1 MKITQ
6 ARVVLTGAV
15 LAGALLLAGCGGTP
29 IGDADKKPAE
39 GGGAPAA
46 TVEIPAGDLAAD
58 VLKTL
63 AVDEELAAR
72 VPEKI
77 KADGFTVATADG
89 YPPMEMFDEDG
100 KSMVGVDMS
109 FARALASL
117 WGVEVKIENS
127 DPNAMVPGVASG
139 RYDMVISGLNDTEVR
154 REKVTFVDYAKSAGA
169 FVVAKGNPKG
179 ITTPEDM
186 CGKTL
191 AVLDNGYYM
200 QLAQTYSD
208 ECVKNGAEKI
218 TIMGFA
224 NDPEALLQLQNGRA
238 DAGMNDFPVAQY
250 RVSQAGGK
258 LEAVEIPGT
267 ALFGIGIAPDAEELI
282 SLTQD
287 TMNKLMDDGTYG
299 DILGAWDL
307 GGMAIDEATI
317 NQGE

>member
-1 MKITQ
+1 MNTTQ
-6 ARVVLTGAV
+6 ARVVLTAAAV
-15 LAGALLLAGCGGTP
+15 AGSLMLVGCGGKPVGST
-29 IGDADKKPAE
+29 DENDSADTAAVVAE
-39 GGGAPAA
+39 
-46 TVEIPAGDLAAD
+46 VPAGDLAAD
-58 VLKTL
+58 VLKKL
-63 AVDEELAAR
+63 EVDPELAER
-72 VPEKI
+72 VPSDIRKNGLTI
-77 KADGFTVATADG
+77 ATADG

-100 KSMVGVDMS
+100 KTMIGVDMS
-109 FARALASL
+109 FARALGAL

-179 ITTPEDM
+179 IKTADDM

-200 QLAQTYSD
+200 QLAETYSED
-208 ECVKNGAEKI
+208 CVAAGAEKI
-218 TIMGFA
+218 QILGFA

-250 RVSQAGGK
+250 RVSQSDGK
-258 LEAVEIPGT
+258 LEAVEIPGE

-287 TMNKLMDDGTYG
+287 TVNQLMDDGSYAG
-299 DILGAWDL
+299 ILDAWDL
-307 GGMAIDEATI
+307 GGMGIDEATI
-317 NQGE
+317 NKGN